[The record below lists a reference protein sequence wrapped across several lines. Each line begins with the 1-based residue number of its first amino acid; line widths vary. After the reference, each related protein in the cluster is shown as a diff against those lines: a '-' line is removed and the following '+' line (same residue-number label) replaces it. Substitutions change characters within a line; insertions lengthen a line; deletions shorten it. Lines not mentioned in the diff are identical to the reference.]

1 MWEDVENR
9 DGGRWT
15 LNLNLPKN
23 NRQQLDGYWLN
34 TVKKIKKS
42 P

>member
-1 MWEDVENR
+1 MWEDPQNC

-15 LNLNLPKN
+15 LSLNLPKN

-34 TVKKIKKS
+34 TVS
-42 P
+42 SS